1 MPTSGRDPY
10 QTLGVSPGAS
20 DEEVRSAYRRL
31 AQRHHPDHNG
41 GSAEAERRFEEIQDA
56 YARVKELRTAPPRTA
71 PPRAGQPRAGQPR
84 AGPPPRTA
92 SPGVG
97 QPPPGPAVDPDL
109 DARLADMERQLRDA
123 RAARERARQ
132 AARRAAAES
141 DGVRRPSDEEL
152 GYVTT
157 DDSFSKI
164 LADARSELSDRL
176 SEAQERPVKK
186 QVGDLIDEF
195 EGLVSKLTGERP
207 RRSGK

>member
-31 AQRHHPDHNG
+31 VQRHHPDHNG
-41 GSAEAERRFEEIQDA
+41 GSAEAERRFEEVQDA

-71 PPRAGQPRAGQPR
+71 PPGA
-84 AGPPPRTA
+84 
-92 SPGVG
+92 G

-132 AARRAAAES
+132 AARREAAES

-186 QVGDLIDEF
+186 QVGDLIDEV

-207 RRSGK
+207 PRSGK